1 MSRLLGRAGL
11 LGRERRGHVYD
22 GVVEIGCAGPAWEQN
37 QGVQILSFPEEST
50 PSKLRAQVLEIQHQ
64 TWPSVVAA
72 DGPAATG
79 PTHDPQLEPLSMLL
93 VEDGT
98 VVAAL
103 DILFKDIVHARR
115 RYAAGGL
122 STVVTRNEARGRGYG
137 RRLVTAARETMI
149 DRQLDLGLF
158 TCDRP
163 LQAFYESAGWH
174 LLPGTVVIGGSP
186 DAPFPSDQ
194 PGFDKVTMGDF
205 FSHASEQSQASFHHT
220 RIELYPGKID
230 KLW

>member
-1 MSRLLGRAGL
+1 MVL
-11 LGRERRGHVYD
+11 
-22 GVVEIGCAGPAWEQN
+22 IGCAWPEGVQN
-37 QGVQILSFPEEST
+37 RGVQILSCPEEAT
-50 PSKLRAQVLEIQHQ
+50 PSELRAQVLEIQRQ
-64 TWPSVVAA
+64 TWPSVGA
-72 DGPAATG
+72 DG
-79 PTHDPQLEPLSMLL
+79 PTHDPQLKPLSLLL

-103 DILFKDIVHARR
+103 DILFKHIVHAGR

-122 STVVTRNEARGRGYG
+122 STVVARNEVRGRGYG

-149 DRQLDLGLF
+149 DQQLDLGLF

-194 PGFDKVTMGDF
+194 PGFDKVTMGDL
-205 FSHASEQSQASFHHT
+205 FSPAARRSEASFHHT
-220 RIELYPGKID
+220 RIELYPGEID